1 MAPSGSRAS
10 RAAIS
15 ATNRIGVTVPGK
27 LANAS
32 LISALII
39 ALLPIE
45 RATPALFVR

>member
-1 MAPSGSRAS
+1 M
-10 RAAIS
+10 
-15 ATNRIGVTVPGK
+15 PGR

-45 RATPALFVR
+45 RATPAEFVKYDSAKLLFSTK